1 MKKPVIIATI
11 LLSLYFLLKSKYSIV
26 VKTLPGKIIT
36 YTMQVGD
43 KKVDG
48 SYTLGEPAKI
58 TEAGDGIHYFVIF
71 GNTATGMVSLA
82 ISIKSDDGGYLA
94 KKETLVSLT

>member
-1 MKKPVIIATI
+1 MKQPLIIATI
-11 LLSLYFLLKSKYSIV
+11 LLSLYYLLKSKYSIV
-26 VKTLPGKIIT
+26 VTPMGNTIN
-36 YTMQVGD
+36 YTMKVGD